1 MPRSIPRAAPISVL
15 HAVLSSSPVCAMR
28 FRFTLQILSS
38 QSAAQHTRRR
48 LGRLVAVAAGSAAP
62 APAGM
67 NEDTEVLRVTLR
79 NADNAQL
86 AGGGATLSA
95 AGRIE
100 DEDPLPGLSLGNGSL
115 TEGAG
120 GGSMRFEVRLKPAS
134 GRTVTVQYGTADV
147 TATGGSDYTPVSG
160 TLYAAARRCCASTA
174 RPAPPDGGPS
184 GCLSR
189 SSGAQNRRFCPQPP
203 PIPATAPHSCGGPAP
218 RLAPRRRALLLSRS
232 AHRAPLHL
240 VPSAADRP
248 PAAGRP
254 GGWPGAV
261 QPRVVVL
268 CPSPHAPRSRIGCA
282 AGAADVAPHSGL
294 LPRRSNCAGRRLA
307 SGPAGHTSQHREPG
321 VHLRCRDREARRP
334 SLYPFR
340 E

>member
-1 MPRSIPRAAPISVL
+1 
-15 HAVLSSSPVCAMR
+15 
-28 FRFTLQILSS
+28 
-38 QSAAQHTRRR
+38 
-48 LGRLVAVAAGSAAP
+48 
-62 APAGM
+62 M

-184 GCLSR
+184 GAS
-189 SSGAQNRRFCPQPP
+189 
-203 PIPATAPHSCGGPAP
+203 
-218 RLAPRRRALLLSRS
+218 
-232 AHRAPLHL
+232 
-240 VPSAADRP
+240 
-248 PAAGRP
+248 
-254 GGWPGAV
+254 
-261 QPRVVVL
+261 
-268 CPSPHAPRSRIGCA
+268 
-282 AGAADVAPHSGL
+282 AGAAAHRTGDSVRSRHQSP
-294 LPRRSNCAGRRLA
+294 PRRHIPAAVRRHVWLRDGGRCCYRDPL
-307 SGPAGHTSQHREPG
+307 TG
-321 VHLRCRDREARRP
+321 V
-334 SLYPFR
+334 PFR